1 MKAINRLGWGVVFGC
16 IVFYLIASGCTWL
29 TFTAEDR
36 LLEKIAIQ
44 SSSTIESI
52 YLEFSGPTGKMSSS
66 FGKFQER
73 LKENLTAKGYK
84 IFSSPE
90 GADLVAKFNTQI
102 FMKNCGT
109 QYFFFGLIPTSGLEE
124 AVHKVEGI
132 QVEALYIT
140 DKGKW
145 NKTYRAYNR
154 PYDKNN
160 YIKLATAVI
169 SDFNQAITKKGQEV
183 QQ

>member
-1 MKAINRLGWGVVFGC
+1 MKAINRLGWSVVFGC
-16 IVFYLIASGCTWL
+16 IVFYMIASGCTWL

-36 LLEKIAIQ
+36 LLDKIAIQ

-52 YLEFSGPTGKMSSS
+52 YLEFSGSTGKMSTSL
-66 FGKFQER
+66 GKFQER

-90 GADLVAKFNTQI
+90 GADLVVKFNTRI
-102 FMKNCGT
+102 FMKNSGT
-109 QYFFFGLIPTSGLEE
+109 QYFFLGLIPNSGLEGRG
-124 AVHKVEGI
+124 VSKVEGI

-145 NKTYRAYNR
+145 NKAYRAY
-154 PYDKNN
+154 DENN

-169 SDFNQAITKKGQEV
+169 SDLNQAIMKKGQEV